1 MISLPLRLLADFLAC
16 LRFYSR
22 LPVPVLSFE
31 AEPYAML
38 DFATSVR
45 VLPFAG
51 FFIGGLGGL
60 VLWGVS
66 LLGLPPLIAAAFALS
81 FLLLATGAFHED
93 GLADTA
99 DGLGGGMTV
108 ERKLEIMKDSR
119 IGTFGGAALIMS
131 LLLRTLL
138 IAEITQRFGAPAAA
152 LVMAASGGASRVAAL
167 MLHALLPSAR
177 NDGAAWAAA
186 KPLPSTLILSTV
198 LAIAVG
204 LAPMALGLAPERLA
218 LGLAL
223 MALSGFAMAG
233 IAQRQIKGMTGD
245 IAGATQQVA
254 EILFFA
260 VLASRFASI

>member
-1 MISLPLRLLADFLAC
+1 MNALPLRLLADFLAC

-22 LPVPVLSFE
+22 LPVPVLPFE

-38 DFATSVR
+38 DFSTSVR

-60 VLWGVS
+60 VLWGT
-66 LLGLPPLIAAAFALS
+66 LALGLPPLAAAAFAIA

-99 DGLGGGMTV
+99 DGLGGGMTL

-138 IAEITQRFGAPAAA
+138 IAEIASRFGAPAAA
-152 LVMAASGGASRVAAL
+152 LAMAASGGASRVAAL
-167 MLHALLPSAR
+167 MLHALLPAAR

-186 KPLPSTLILSTV
+186 KPLPSTLV
-198 LAIAVG
+198 LATLLAILVG
-204 LAPMALGLAPERLA
+204 LSPMALSLPPERLA

-223 MALSGFAMAG
+223 MAAAGFAMAG
-233 IAQRQIKGMTGD
+233 LAQRQIKGMTGD
-245 IAGATQQVA
+245 LAGATQQVA

-260 VLASRFASI
+260 VLASRFGTI

>member
-1 MISLPLRLLADFLAC
+1 MLTVPARLLADFLAC

-22 LPVPVLSFE
+22 LPVPVLPYE

-51 FFIGGLGGL
+51 FFIGGSGGV
-60 VLWGVS
+60 VLWGTS
-66 LLGLPPLIAAAFALS
+66 LAGFSPLLASAFCLAA
-81 FLLLATGAFHED
+81 LLLVTGAFHED

-99 DGLGGGMTV
+99 DGLGGGMTL

-119 IGTFGGAALIMS
+119 IGTLGGAALIMS

-138 IAEITQRFGAPAAA
+138 MAEIITRFGAPAAA
-152 LVMAASGGASRVAAL
+152 LVLAASGGASRVAAL

-186 KPLPSTLILSTV
+186 KPLPSTLM
-198 LAIAVG
+198 LATG
-204 LAPMALGLAPERLA
+204 LALVVGFSPMALGLGALPLA
-218 LGLAL
+218 IGLAL
-223 MALSGFAMAG
+223 MAGAAFAMAG
-233 IAQRQIKGMTGD
+233 IAHRQIKGMTGD
-245 IAGATQQVA
+245 IAGATQQIA

-260 VLASRFASI
+260 ALASRLAL

>member
-22 LPVPVLSFE
+22 LPVPVLPFE

-38 DFATSVR
+38 DFSTSVR

-60 VLWGVS
+60 VLWGAS
-66 LLGLPPLIAAAFALS
+66 LLGLSPLIAAAFALS

-99 DGLGGGMTV
+99 DGLGGGMTI

-138 IAEITQRFGAPAAA
+138 IAEITQPC
-152 LVMAASGGASRVAAL
+152 S
-167 MLHALLPSAR
+167 
-177 NDGAAWAAA
+177 DGAFRLCHGGHC
-186 KPLPSTLILSTV
+186 P
-198 LAIAVG
+198 
-204 LAPMALGLAPERLA
+204 APDQRHDGRYCGRHTTGCGNPVFCRACQPFRLY
-218 LGLAL
+218 
-223 MALSGFAMAG
+223 
-233 IAQRQIKGMTGD
+233 MT
-245 IAGATQQVA
+245 IP
-254 EILFFA
+254 
-260 VLASRFASI
+260 

>member
-22 LPVPVLSFE
+22 LPVPVLPFE

-38 DFATSVR
+38 DFAKSVR

-51 FFIGGLGGL
+51 FFIGGIGGIA
-60 VLWGVS
+60 LWGAS
-66 LLGLPPLIAAAFALS
+66 ALGLPALAAAAFAIA

-138 IAEITQRFGAPAAA
+138 LAEIAQRFGAPAAA

-186 KPLPSTLILSTV
+186 KPLASTLV
-198 LAIAVG
+198 LAGLLAIGVG
-204 LAPMALGLAPERLA
+204 VSPLA
-218 LGLAL
+218 LGLSPERLLLGLVL
-223 MALSGFAMAG
+223 MAASGFAMAG

-260 VLASRFASI
+260 VLASRFGSI

>member
-1 MISLPLRLLADFLAC
+1 MIALPLRLLADFLAC

-22 LPVPVLSFE
+22 LPVPVLPFE

-60 VLWGVS
+60 VFWGASALGLS
-66 LLGLPPLIAAAFALS
+66 LLAAAAFALA

-99 DGLGGGMTV
+99 DGLGGGMTL

-138 IAEITQRFGAPAAA
+138 LADIAQNFGVPAAA
-152 LVMAASGGASRVAAL
+152 LIMAASGGASRVAAL
-167 MLHALLPSAR
+167 MLHGLLPSAR

-186 KPLPSTLILSTV
+186 KPLPSTLLLAIL
-198 LAIAVG
+198 LAIAIGLSPMSLGVG
-204 LAPMALGLAPERLA
+204 LERLVLGLAV
-218 LGLAL
+218 
-223 MALSGFAMAG
+223 MALAALAMA
-233 IAQRQIKGMTGD
+233 ALAHRQIKGMTGD
-245 IAGATQQVA
+245 IAGATQQIA

-260 VLASRFASI
+260 VLASRFSFI

>member
-1 MISLPLRLLADFLAC
+1 MITLPLRLLADFLAC

-22 LPVPVLSFE
+22 LPVPVLPFE

-60 VLWGVS
+60 VLWAAS
-66 LLGLPPLIAAAFALS
+66 ALGLSPLIAAGFALA
-81 FLLLATGAFHED
+81 FLLRATGAFHED

-99 DGLGGGMTV
+99 DGLGGGMTR

-138 IAEITQRFGAPAAA
+138 LADITTRYGAPAAA

-177 NDGAAWAAA
+177 QDGAAWAAA
-186 KPLPSTLILSTV
+186 KPLPSTLLLASL
-198 LAIAVG
+198 LAIGVG
-204 LAPMALGLAPERLA
+204 LAPMSLGLAPERLA

-223 MALSGFAMAG
+223 MAFAGFAMARL
-233 IAQRQIKGMTGD
+233 AQRQIQGMTGD
-245 IAGATQQVA
+245 IAGATQQIA

-260 VLASRFASI
+260 VLASHFGSI

>member
-1 MISLPLRLLADFLAC
+1 
-16 LRFYSR
+16 
-22 LPVPVLSFE
+22 
-31 AEPYAML
+31 
-38 DFATSVR
+38 
-45 VLPFAG
+45 
-51 FFIGGLGGL
+51 
-60 VLWGVS
+60 
-66 LLGLPPLIAAAFALS
+66 
-81 FLLLATGAFHED
+81 
-93 GLADTA
+93 
-99 DGLGGGMTV
+99 
-108 ERKLEIMKDSR
+108 
-119 IGTFGGAALIMS
+119 
-131 LLLRTLL
+131 
-138 IAEITQRFGAPAAA
+138 
-152 LVMAASGGASRVAAL
+152 

-204 LAPMALGLAPERLA
+204 FAPMALGLAPERLA

-223 MALSGFAMAG
+223 MAFSGFAMAG